1 MRNRWVG
8 LVAAALAAVG
18 CAADGGLLARQAIP
32 DYSRF
37 AHSSTGRHITLYWDC
52 VRTESGSLRLEGVGV
67 NTWEPI
73 PPRFLEF
80 TLSGVDAQGRVLSR
94 MRGAAQGMDLLQ
106 GFPAPFRLELKEQGG
121 EVRVDL
127 LYQYQYVDDSFDRL
141 SRMLPSY
148 MTQQVRDACGSGAHR
163 NRSSTSP

>member
-1 MRNRWVG
+1 MPVRWAG
-8 LVAAALAAVG
+8 LVAVVFGAVG
-18 CAADGGLLARQAIP
+18 CAEDGGSFARQAIP
-32 DYSRF
+32 DFSRF
-37 AHSSTGRHITLYWDC
+37 MHSSAGRHITLYWDC
-52 VRTESGSLRLEGVGV
+52 VRTEPASLLLEGVGV

-121 EVRVDL
+121 EVRFDL
-127 LYQYQYVDDSFDRL
+127 VYQYQFVDDSFDRL

-148 MTQQVRDACGSGAHR
+148 VTQQVRDACGSGAHR